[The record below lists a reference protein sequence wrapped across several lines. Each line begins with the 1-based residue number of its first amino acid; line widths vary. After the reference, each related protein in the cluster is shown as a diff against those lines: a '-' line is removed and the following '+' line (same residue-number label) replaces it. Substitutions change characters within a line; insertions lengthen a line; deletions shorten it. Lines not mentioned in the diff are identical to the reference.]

1 MKNGAA
7 PKGVSPPAANA
18 MHREN
23 AHPWDSPAYE
33 ALNRY
38 RLMRTDWRVDSY
50 EQLRVKMG
58 NSSPLSNCLLKGL
71 ALLPP
76 CWWMN
81 CCLKTAEVPSGSVL
95 KMEDGRGGFFF
106 LGNAGERQGIHL
118 YWDLFYRI
126 KEAVKINGAM
136 GDKGLVVQNGDQ
148 WIVVVPQGFI
158 GLAEDMGQPV
168 LLPPGMHQWRSATMH
183 FDRCVDLTMP
193 VIQLGPYTLL
203 TVDKGYEAVTQN
215 NGKQEVLAGGE
226 VHLLTHRN
234 HKFEKFITCKIQTDD
249 LKRIE
254 VMTGDNVLMHVDAT
268 VCWQID
274 DVKLC
279 AEKAAETMHQAGSK
293 SDHALGTIQK
303 LRSDVLKQAEASL
316 SALIGKVN
324 FSDTF
329 SAATTL
335 QTGVAPVPTVV
346 GQTSI
351 EAMAPAAMAPAPA
364 DADPSSDVG
373 ILFNVDKLNDAVTH
387 ANDMTKRYGVEI
399 LSINIISAKP
409 AHNELMQSLAK
420 GAVAAAEAQQLEI
433 TARGRA
439 KAATIMAKGEADAE
453 VTRAE
458 GSKLAAK
465 KLNEEMVAVQLAYI
479 SSTGEALSKAG
490 SSLILGSDPSAM
502 GSSLLA
508 NPEIFKQRK
517 GFLGS

>member
-1 MKNGAA
+1 M
-7 PKGVSPPAANA
+7 SPRAANA
-18 MHREN
+18 ANGRAVPNGTTHD
-23 AHPWDSPAYE
+23 AKHGWDSPAYE
-33 ALNRY
+33 ALNKHN
-38 RLMRTDWRVDSY
+38 LMRTDWRVSTYD
-50 EQLRVKMG
+50 QLRLKMG
-58 NSSPLSNCLLKGL
+58 NSSPEKVLGYRALACLC
-71 ALLPP
+71 PP

-81 CCLKTAEVPSGSVL
+81 CFLKTAEVPAGSVRL
-95 KMEDGRGGFFF
+95 MEDGRGGFDF
-106 LGNAGERQGIHL
+106 LGNSGPHQGIHM
-118 YWDLFYRI
+118 YWDLFYRVGQSVELNKSVGFNAI
-126 KEAVKINGAM
+126 TVH
-136 GDKGLVVQNGDQ
+136 NGDQ

-183 FDRCVDLTMP
+183 FDSCVDLTQP
-193 VIQLGPYTLL
+193 VISLGPYTLL

-234 HKFEKFITCKIQTDD
+234 WKFEKFITCKIQTDD

-279 AEKAAETMHQAGSK
+279 AEKAAETMHQGDGQGGGVPGQTKQNQSV
-293 SDHALGTIQK
+293 HTIKK
-303 LRSDVLKQAEASL
+303 LRTDVLKQAEASL

-329 SAATTL
+329 AAATL
-335 QTGVAPVPTVV
+335 VQTGVAPVPVVV
-346 GQTSI
+346 GTSN
-351 EAMAPAAMAPAPA
+351 EDGASAPSAAARHEHENL
-364 DADPSSDVG
+364 
-373 ILFNVDKLNDAVTH
+373 LFNDDKLSDAVTH
-387 ANDMTKRYGVEI
+387 ANDMTKRYGVGV

-439 KAATIMAKGEADAE
+439 KAAIIMSKGEADAE

-458 GSKLAAK
+458 GSKAAARL
-465 KLNEEMVAVQLAYI
+465 LNEESVAVDLAKI
-479 SSTGEALSKAG
+479 ASTGDALAKAG
-490 SSLILGSDPSAM
+490 TSLILGHDPAAM
-502 GSSLLA
+502 GSMLLA
-508 NPEIFKQRK
+508 NPNVMQRR
-517 GFLGS
+517 

>member
-1 MKNGAA
+1 
-7 PKGVSPPAANA
+7 
-18 MHREN
+18 
-23 AHPWDSPAYE
+23 
-33 ALNRY
+33 
-38 RLMRTDWRVDSY
+38 
-50 EQLRVKMG
+50 
-58 NSSPLSNCLLKGL
+58 
-71 ALLPP
+71 
-76 CWWMN
+76 MN
-81 CCLKTAEVPSGSVL
+81 CCLKTAEVPSGSVR

-106 LGNAGERQGIHL
+106 PGNAGKLQGVHL

-126 KEAVKINGAM
+126 HDSVKINGKMDA
-136 GDKGLVVQNGDQ
+136 KGLVVQNGDQ

-168 LLPPGMHQWRSATMH
+168 LLPPGMHQWSSATMH
-183 FDRCVDLTMP
+183 YDRCVDLTEP
-193 VIQLGPYTLL
+193 VIPLGPYTLL

-268 VCWQID
+268 VCWQIE

-279 AEKAAETMHQAGSK
+279 AEKAAETMHQAGSSGSGRTTDNSIK
-293 SDHALGTIQK
+293 TIQK
-303 LRSDVLKQAEASL
+303 LQSDVLKQAEASL

-329 SAATTL
+329 AAATL
-335 QTGVAPVPTVV
+335 VQTGVAPT
-346 GQTSI
+346 
-351 EAMAPAAMAPAPA
+351 PAVMGTAAATFAEPGTGGGAAKKA
-364 DADPSSDVG
+364 DDESTTTGV
-373 ILFNVDKLNDAVTH
+373 LFNVDKLNDCVTH
-387 ANDMTKRYGVEI
+387 ANFMTNRYGVEI

-433 TARGRA
+433 TAMGKS

-458 GSKLAAK
+458 GSRQAAK
-465 KLNEEMVAVQLAYI
+465 LLQEESVAVQLAYI
-479 SSTGEALSKAG
+479 SSTGEAMAKAG
-490 SSLILGSDPSAM
+490 SSLILGNDPAAM
-502 GSSLLA
+502 GSMLLA
-508 NPEIFKQRK
+508 NPEIFKK
-517 GFLGS
+517 KSAW

>member
-1 MKNGAA
+1 VLVA
-7 PKGVSPPAANA
+7 
-18 MHREN
+18 
-23 AHPWDSPAYE
+23 W
-33 ALNRY
+33 
-38 RLMRTDWRVDSY
+38 
-50 EQLRVKMG
+50 
-58 NSSPLSNCLLKGL
+58 
-71 ALLPP
+71 LLP
-76 CWWMN
+76 
-81 CCLKTAEVPSGSVL
+81 
-95 KMEDGRGGFFF
+95 EDGGGPERLGPNGGGRARWLLF
-106 LGNAGERQGIHL
+106 LGNAGKNQGVHL

-126 KEAVKINGAM
+126 KSAVKINGAM
-136 GDKGLVVQNGDQ
+136 SEKGLVVQNGDQ

-168 LLPPGMHQWRSATMH
+168 LLPPGMHQWSSATMH
-183 FDRCVDLTMP
+183 FNRCVDLNMP
-193 VIQLGPYTLL
+193 VISLGPYTLL

-234 HKFEKFITCKIQTDD
+234 HKFEKFITCKIQTDN

-279 AEKAAETMHQAGSK
+279 AEKAAETMHQTGGNQTDQS
-293 SDHALGTIQK
+293 LGTIQK

-346 GQTSI
+346 G
-351 EAMAPAAMAPAPA
+351 AVPFDRLAPAAA
-364 DADPSSDVG
+364 DSDVG

-479 SSTGEALSKAG
+479 ASTGEALAKAG
-490 SSLILGSDPSAM
+490 SSMILGTDPSAI

-517 GFLGS
+517 GFLGGA